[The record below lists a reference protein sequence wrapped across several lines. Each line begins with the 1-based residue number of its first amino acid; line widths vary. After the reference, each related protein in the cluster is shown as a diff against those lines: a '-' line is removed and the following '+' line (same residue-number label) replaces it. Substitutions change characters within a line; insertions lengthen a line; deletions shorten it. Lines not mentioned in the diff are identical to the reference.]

1 MSDAP
6 NPPAQ
11 NDAES
16 APAPDSQNGHDAPP
30 MSAAPHIDPSCPP
43 ATGPADPAQAPH
55 DAANPVLP
63 PPEESPAQQAL
74 AAEPATDKERAAVAA
89 HPAPHPASASKTAK
103 TPTPKTRQP
112 AAIDI
117 SDAITDAAITRRME
131 AKYGPA
137 LIADMNDAQVLLSYV
152 TRNGLQ
158 EERKLS
164 DETIQSVIA
173 SRHRLRTGE
182 FDCETEEGPFRKNF
196 GYLARAALP
205 VSVASLRDSL
215 PTPPQKRWFFFTESE
230 PRSAAERTCFKYRN
244 YAMSVLILLLVSQ
257 IYWTIASS
265 VVSKS
270 DKLMG
275 EILKS
280 PTLAEYAAAETEKT
294 AHKPAPAPGAKPSTP
309 DPSSTLAKVEKAPLT
324 FDEVKSKSAE
334 LQTHYSMLATLMTPF
349 TKMLVGQGSSGL
361 IDLENNNIDLNL
373 KVATLQS
380 KVNDLNDQ
388 IASSSTGPDKSTG
401 ADKARA
407 LAASTKKALA
417 AASEIAAN
425 LPHNGATSNNH
436 AVQDAA
442 EAPVA
447 GFSPPGDSASS
458 DNPSTQDSD
467 KLDPVAA
474 GPPPNGATNDAVRAV
489 AGQVIDVMQ
498 KWFLPLLYGALGAMV
513 YVVRTLSIQARDRLY
528 RKEALVALNL
538 RVYLGMISGLAIGW
552 FWNHDSTSISQT
564 GVVSITALSPFAL
577 AFVAGYG
584 VELFFTLLDKI
595 VSAFTTAK
603 A

>member
-1 MSDAP
+1 M
-6 NPPAQ
+6 
-11 NDAES
+11 
-16 APAPDSQNGHDAPP
+16 
-30 MSAAPHIDPSCPP
+30 
-43 ATGPADPAQAPH
+43 
-55 DAANPVLP
+55 
-63 PPEESPAQQAL
+63 
-74 AAEPATDKERAAVAA
+74 
-89 HPAPHPASASKTAK
+89 
-103 TPTPKTRQP
+103 
-112 AAIDI
+112 
-117 SDAITDAAITRRME
+117 
-131 AKYGPA
+131 
-137 LIADMNDAQVLLSYV
+137 
-152 TRNGLQ
+152 
-158 EERKLS
+158 
-164 DETIQSVIA
+164 
-173 SRHRLRTGE
+173 
-182 FDCETEEGPFRKNF
+182 
-196 GYLARAALP
+196 
-205 VSVASLRDSL
+205 
-215 PTPPQKRWFFFTESE
+215 W
-230 PRSAAERTCFKYRN
+230 
-244 YAMSVLILLLVSQ
+244 VLILLLVSQ

-373 KVATLQS
+373 KVATLQA

-388 IASSSTGPDKSTG
+388 IASSSSGSTS

-417 AASEIAAN
+417 TASEIAAN
-425 LPHNGATSNNH
+425 LPRNGATSTSH

-458 DNPSTQDSD
+458 DNPAAQDSAT
-467 KLDPVAA
+467 LDPIAA

-513 YVVRTLSIQARDRLY
+513 YVVRTLSLQARDRLY